1 MAEQGKGF
9 AGLLGNVFGTAPPA
23 YMEGL
28 LGQQATEDLRKR
40 SIGTGIANALLGY
53 AAMPKNQNLGLGR
66 ILAGAAQAGI
76 GGARGVYDN
85 ARNDYV
91 QGQAIEQAK
100 RKQEQDAA
108 QRAAMEQAIA
118 KYPQFEAQIRAN
130 PALLA
135 KIVEQEITPRER
147 KTATI
152 GNQLIDVNT
161 GKPIFTGEKETKALP
176 TYDVQQGR
184 TKVTYQV
191 QPDGTAKEIGRG
203 SMDAPKAPVVTA
215 LYSNTPTET
224 PSGYVYM
231 PTAEGMAKGMPPID
245 INTGKPASN
254 LITKSQAEDIKKKNA
269 PIERNE
275 SESKSYGFFQR
286 MQNSTSV
293 FSQPVVIDGK
303 PVLDEAGNV
312 VTLEQYAGKPEIFA
326 SALRAL
332 PFGVGN
338 AAGNKIES
346 NLRQQYRQAQM
357 DWVRAKL
364 RKESGAVIG
373 ADEMA
378 DEIATYFPQLG
389 DGDAVIAQK
398 AQSRKVAEQ
407 AMREASK
414 LPNSGGSSGGW
425 SIKKKGT

>member
-1 MAEQGKGF
+1 MAEQNKGF

-40 SIGTGIANALLGY
+40 SIGTGIANALIGY
-53 AAMPKNQNLGLGR
+53 AGMPKNQNLGLGR

-76 GGARGVYDN
+76 GGARGVYQN
-85 ARNDYV
+85 ATQDYV

-100 RKQEQDAA
+100 QKQEQMTA

-118 KYPQFEAQIRAN
+118 QYPEYADAIRAN

-135 KIVEQEITPRER
+135 KIVEQQITPRDR
-147 KTATI
+147 KTATV
-152 GNQLIDVNT
+152 GNQVIDLNT
-161 GKPIFTGEKETKALP
+161 QEVIFTGEKDPKALP
-176 TYDVQQGR
+176 TYNVQQGR
-184 TKVTYQV
+184 TKITYQV

-203 SMDAPKAPVVTA
+203 SMDAPKAAAVTA

-224 PSGYVYM
+224 SGGYVYM

-254 LITKSQAEDIKKKNA
+254 LMTKSQAEEIKNKNA

-275 SESKSYGFFQR
+275 SQSKSYGFFQR

-303 PVLDEAGNV
+303 QVLDAAGNV
-312 VTLEQYAGKPEIFA
+312 ITLEQYAGKPEIIA
-326 SALRAL
+326 SALKAL
-332 PFGVGN
+332 PFGIGN
-338 AAGNKIES
+338 AAGNTVES
-346 NLRQQYRQAQM
+346 SLRQQYSQAQM

-378 DEIATYFPQLG
+378 DEITTYFPQLG

-398 AQSRKVAEQ
+398 AQARRVSEK
-407 AMREASK
+407 AMGEASK
-414 LPNSGGSSGGW
+414 LPNIGASGGW
-425 SIKKKGT
+425 SIKKKGD